1 MKNGILEEI
10 KKLPLDLQY
19 DLIEDLENTARERI
33 RVMVNEA
40 RKRKKKETS

>member
-10 KKLPLDLQY
+10 KKLPLDLQH
-19 DLIEDLENTARERI
+19 DLMQDLEDTIRERI
-33 RVMVNEA
+33 RVMANEA